1 MAQHDVYADGELT
14 ENELELLK
22 QQRIDERQDN
32 QKVMAWVALGSV
44 IAYTIGLFMPFLPDS
59 RAEILTEIA
68 PLFYVAQAGIIGA
81 YMGSEAM
88 VNRSRNQST
97 QQVATNASTPRV
109 GR

>member
-1 MAQHDVYADGELT
+1 MAEYNVYEDGEIT
-14 ENELELLK
+14 EKELELLK

-44 IAYTIGLFMPFLPDS
+44 VAYTIGMFMPFLPDS
-59 RAEILTEIA
+59 RVEILTQIA

-88 VNRSRNQST
+88 VNRSRNQ
-97 QQVATNASTPRV
+97 QQQTAATAAAKPRV
-109 GR
+109 